1 MNKYEY
7 KIELG
12 HEDAP
17 SVLAYS
23 DSLQKYVRVLV
34 VNPALIRKQ
43 GLGSDRVEKI
53 LRLHIDRLELV
64 DRMRELDPTKDLQEL
79 LDLELKHRE
88 NQYALQEAWGFSRD
102 RSMHDWFEVP
112 HCSCPKMDNRER
124 KGTEYQIRSL
134 DCIYHG
140 SHIGD

>member
-1 MNKYEY
+1 MSKYEY
-7 KIELG
+7 KIELEY
-12 HEDAP
+12 EDAP

-23 DSLQKYVRVLV
+23 DSLQKYVCVLS
-34 VNPALIRKQ
+34 VNPILIQKQ
-43 GLGSDRVEKI
+43 GLDSDRVEKI
-53 LRLHIDRLELV
+53 LRLHIDRMELV
-64 DRMRELDPTKDLQEL
+64 DRMRELDPTKDLQAL

-112 HCSCPKMDNRER
+112 HCACPKMDNRER
-124 KGTEYQIRSL
+124 KGTQYQIRSL

-140 SHIGD
+140 SQIGD

>member
-1 MNKYEY
+1 MSKYKY
-7 KIELG
+7 KIEIA
-12 HEDAP
+12 HENGP

-23 DSLQKYVRVLV
+23 DSLQKYVCVLV
-34 VNPALIRKQ
+34 ANPALIRKQ
-43 GLGSDRVEKI
+43 GIGSDRVEKI

-79 LDLELKHRE
+79 LDLESKHRE

-102 RSMHDWFEVP
+102 SSMHDWFEVP

-124 KGTEYQIRSL
+124 KGTQYQIRSL

-140 SHIGD
+140 SHIV

>member
-1 MNKYEY
+1 MNKY
-7 KIELG
+7 KIEIA
-12 HEDAP
+12 HENGP

-23 DSLQKYVRVLV
+23 DSLQKYVRVLA
-34 VNPALIRKQ
+34 VNPGIVKKQ
-43 GLGSDRVEKI
+43 GLDSNRVEKI
-53 LRLHIDRLELV
+53 LQLHIDRMELV
-64 DRMRELDPTKDLQEL
+64 DGMRELDPTKDLQAL

-88 NQYALQEAWGFSRD
+88 IQYALQAAWGFSRD

-124 KGTEYQIRSL
+124 KGTPYQIRSL

-140 SHIGD
+140 SQIGD